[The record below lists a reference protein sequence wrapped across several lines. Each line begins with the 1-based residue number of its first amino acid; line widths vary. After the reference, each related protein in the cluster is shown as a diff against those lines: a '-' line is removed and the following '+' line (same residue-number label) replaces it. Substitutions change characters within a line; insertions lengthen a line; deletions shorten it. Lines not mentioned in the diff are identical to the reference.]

1 MAGRGEKGGG
11 GGKEVAW
18 EGRPC
23 RRPPPPLIVSSDARW
38 GGATG
43 GGGAKD
49 ASQPG
54 HTHAA
59 SRAGRR
65 PRSCRRSR
73 KRERAPPA
81 RDARSAGR
89 ACLLDFILNRRC
101 GGRPV
106 LAEVANPTAAPETRA
121 RRTCAKE
128 EVAPGRRTTGSRG
141 ASARRAPATE
151 CGGPRA
157 WPLRFVGEGETGRGA
172 PSALGAAHGIPAA
185 PAAGGV
191 PVRDRRRRPLRM
203 WEPAWRQGW
212 ARRRHSATAS
222 LSWAA
227 ASGGG
232 SRAHSRPPR
241 FCRQRIRHPVAQMP
255 GACAAGTSLSRRGGG
270 EGWGTMRDGGLDW
283 HRKRG
288 RRGGNVGQGGD
299 EGRRSSARGGGS
311 IQCSRSTDTGQ
322 EQRAATG
329 AVQRGGPG
337 SVVSGGGGRGGRG
350 TGGERGWG
358 FGAGISWR
366 RADRRRV
373 DHAKAV
379 SSWRLGAIAVRG
391 GGGGRSWRLPSAGDG
406 SRGYTSTLPPHSCRP
421 RPLPTASA
429 LRLGT
434 GTKHA
439 LYTWLFRAHRST
451 LCLQK

>member
-270 EGWGTMRDGGLDW
+270 GGLGDDERRWTGLASQTRATGGQRRTGGGMRGGGRAREAGGASSVPAPPTQAKSNAPRQGRYSAAAPARSCREEAGVAAAALGEREDGGL
-283 HRKRG
+283 G
-288 RRGGNVGQGGD
+288 RVSLGD
-299 EGRRSSARGGGS
+299 ER
-311 IQCSRSTDTGQ
+311 I
-322 EQRAATG
+322 
-329 AVQRGGPG
+329 
-337 SVVSGGGGRGGRG
+337 
-350 TGGERGWG
+350 
-358 FGAGISWR
+358 GAGLTMR
-366 RADRRRV
+366 
-373 DHAKAV
+373 K
-379 SSWRLGAIAVRG
+379 
-391 GGGGRSWRLPSAGDG
+391 
-406 SRGYTSTLPPHSCRP
+406 
-421 RPLPTASA
+421 
-429 LRLGT
+429 
-434 GTKHA
+434 
-439 LYTWLFRAHRST
+439 
-451 LCLQK
+451 Q